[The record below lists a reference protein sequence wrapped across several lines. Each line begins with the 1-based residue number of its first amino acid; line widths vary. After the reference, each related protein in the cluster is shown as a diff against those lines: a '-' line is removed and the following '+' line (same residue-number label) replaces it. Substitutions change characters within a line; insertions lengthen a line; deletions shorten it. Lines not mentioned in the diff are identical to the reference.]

1 MHKRK
6 VRHTHQGIIAENGM
20 RYWTHVTQKLT
31 VMDQEEHDYVSPTIM
46 DIYRMEKKWDFIESW

>member
-31 VMDQEEHDYVSPTIM
+31 VMDQRPHQYGSPTAM
-46 DIYRMEKKWDFIESW
+46 DIHRMEKKWNFIESW